1 MAQWE
6 KKHPDG
12 LNVYEL
18 EELRAELEEKAR
30 KDPRFRGVLES
41 TEYMART
48 VNRTMLI
55 WRIAI
60 VGTFALLFG
69 GGSYFVATRYLGYGR
84 SREEQ
89 NFAQIHRG
97 AGYDERKR

>member
-6 KKHPDG
+6 KEHPDG
-12 LNVYEL
+12 LNMYEL

-30 KDPRFRGVLES
+30 KDPRFQGLLES

-48 VNRTMLI
+48 VNRTLLL

-60 VGTFALLFG
+60 FGAFALLFG
-69 GGSYFVATRYLGYGR
+69 GGSYFIATRYFGYGR
-84 SREEQ
+84 GNEEQ
-89 NFAQIHRG
+89 DFAQIHCG
-97 AGYDERKR
+97 VGDDEEKW